1 MVSLFPVP
9 DAPTRC
15 GGGGAPAAVLAKG
28 TGGVSLPMAGAT
40 RPEMGQSSFSPLPS
54 DKPT

>member
-1 MVSLFPVP
+1 MIFCTV
-9 DAPTRC
+9 PTRC
-15 GGGGAPAAVLAKG
+15 GGGGAPAAVLAEG

-54 DKPT
+54 DKLT